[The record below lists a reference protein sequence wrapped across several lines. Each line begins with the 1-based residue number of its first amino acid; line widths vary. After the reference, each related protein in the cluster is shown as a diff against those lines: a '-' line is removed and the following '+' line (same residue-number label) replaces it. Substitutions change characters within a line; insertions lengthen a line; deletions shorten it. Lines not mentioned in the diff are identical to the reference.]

1 MREQVFFC
9 GLSESQRRC
18 YGAGKE
24 LNLRGAKAN
33 VRLNVEKLRGKLGDV
48 EPELVTDLLE
58 IAVYVFAADC
68 AVPRGGPALKNVG
81 ERWRRAFRLVI
92 AVRRPGSWAE
102 PQYLDA
108 LREALQFLTEDTWDV
123 EFVELENP
131 PSIQTY
137 LGSWGDAED
146 PKGATILLLSGGLD
160 SFAGAVAELNG
171 GGRVVLLSRRLTGM
185 TNPRQSELAR
195 ALQERY
201 PERVI
206 HASVEAGLT
215 INAKAQEH
223 SQRTRSFLLASMA
236 LVAAV
241 LEGSERI
248 RFYENG
254 IMSLNLPISAQVVGA
269 RASRSTHPRSL
280 MLLQEL
286 VSLISASEMKIDNP
300 FVWKT
305 KADVVRELS
314 DEPEARLIARTLSCS
329 RTREMSHYN
338 PHCGRCAQCLH
349 RRIAVLGA
357 GASDFD
363 PAESYGVD
371 FLIGPRQLGED
382 RAMAVDIIRSALEF
396 RRLSETE
403 FATRFAGEL
412 AWLTTGFPSQAP
424 DETVRRAIDVFR
436 RHGEEV
442 GTIFRQAARDRADA
456 LIDGSLP
463 ESCLLRMV
471 INSPATALDDTGL
484 VSGPPTASTE
494 EESADGSLA
503 PDEIFLALDEVEK
516 HVLIDN
522 IAPLTSPGEYRIV
535 SVLLKLFRE
544 DRQAELDPANYR
556 TLSAAELA
564 AEIGEGGDQNGRK
577 AISRLRHKIDREHL
591 ELYGSAPGLEVVIET
606 VKGKGYR
613 LNPSIR
619 IVAPGQIRRGTGHG
633 TEA

>member
-1 MREQVFFC
+1 
-9 GLSESQRRC
+9 
-18 YGAGKE
+18 
-24 LNLRGAKAN
+24 
-33 VRLNVEKLRGKLGDV
+33 
-48 EPELVTDLLE
+48 
-58 IAVYVFAADC
+58 
-68 AVPRGGPALKNVG
+68 
-81 ERWRRAFRLVI
+81 
-92 AVRRPGSWAE
+92 
-102 PQYLDA
+102 
-108 LREALQFLTEDTWDV
+108 
-123 EFVELENP
+123 
-131 PSIQTY
+131 
-137 LGSWGDAED
+137 
-146 PKGATILLLSGGLD
+146 
-160 SFAGAVAELNG
+160 
-171 GGRVVLLSRRLTGM
+171 
-185 TNPRQSELAR
+185 
-195 ALQERY
+195 
-201 PERVI
+201 
-206 HASVEAGLT
+206 
-215 INAKAQEH
+215 
-223 SQRTRSFLLASMA
+223 
-236 LVAAV
+236 
-241 LEGSERI
+241 
-248 RFYENG
+248 
-254 IMSLNLPISAQVVGA
+254 
-269 RASRSTHPRSL
+269 

-286 VSLISASEMKIDNP
+286 VSLIAAREVKIDNP

-305 KADVVRELS
+305 KAEVVHELS

-363 PAESYGVD
+363 PAEAYGVD

-424 DETVRRAIDVFR
+424 DETVRRAIDMFR
-436 RHGEEV
+436 RHGEAV
-442 GTIFRQAARDRADA
+442 RTIFRQAARDRADA

-471 INSPATALDDTGL
+471 INSPATELDDTEL
-484 VSGPPTASTE
+484 ISGPPTASNE
-494 EESADGSLA
+494 EESSEGSLA

-516 HVLIDN
+516 HVLIDD
-522 IAPLTSPGEYRIV
+522 IAPLTSPSEYRII

-544 DRQAELDPANYR
+544 DREAELDPANYR

-591 ELYGSAPGLEVVIET
+591 ELYGSAPGLEAVIET

-619 IVAPGQIRRGTGHG
+619 IVSPSQIRRGTGHG